1 MNRPYARHVLRGE
14 NLFMVISQFDEQSM
28 AAPWR
33 IVFMGTPEI
42 AAATL
47 EELLCGPDLVV
58 GVVTQPDRPAGRGRQ
73 VFPSPV
79 RKVAEAHGIPVIAAE
94 KIRTAEFLTALK
106 QWQPDIIVV
115 VAYGRILPQ
124 TILELAPQGC
134 LNVHYSLLPKYRGAA
149 PAAWTIINGEREAGV
164 TTMKLVEKM
173 DAGAIY
179 LQLSLPLIG
188 DETTASLQAK
198 LTPIGARLL
207 IETLRRLKEGSL
219 TAREQDESA
228 ATLAPILKKEDGL
241 IDWTKPAVEIE
252 RRVRGLDPW
261 PGSFTHFGDK
271 TLKVHRAKIIATEP
285 TGKPGE
291 VIRSDSGGLWIATT
305 NGVIELVEVQL
316 ENKKRLPGAEF
327 IKGARIKVG
336 DCLQ

>member
-1 MNRPYARHVLRGE
+1 
-14 NLFMVISQFDEQSM
+14 M

-33 IVFMGTPEI
+33 IVFMGTPQI

-47 EELLCGPDLVV
+47 EQLIHGPDPVV
-58 GVVTQPDRPAGRGRQ
+58 GVVTQPDRPAGRGQ
-73 VFPSPV
+73 QTFPSPV
-79 RKVAEAHGIPVIAAE
+79 RQAAQIHNLPVIAAE
-94 KIRTAEFLTALK
+94 KIRTAEFLEAVKRWL
-106 QWQPDIIVV
+106 PDIIVV
-115 VAYGRILPQ
+115 VAYGRILPK

-149 PAAWTIINGEREAGV
+149 PAAWTIINGESASGV

-179 LQLSLPLIG
+179 LQEAVALAG

-207 IETLRRLKEGSL
+207 LETLRQLKRGSL
-219 TAREQDESA
+219 IAQPQDECA

-241 IDWTKPAVEIE
+241 IDWHKSALEIE
-252 RRVRGLDPW
+252 RRVRGFDPW
-261 PGSFTHFGDK
+261 PGSFTHAGDK
-271 TLKVHRAKIIATEP
+271 LLKVHRAKIIASER
-285 TGKPGE
+285 TGNPGE
-291 VIRSDSGGLWIATT
+291 VIRADGGGLWVATAS
-305 NGVIELVEVQL
+305 GIIELVEVQL

-336 DCLQ
+336 DRVK